1 MKQQNRQQVVCD
13 YIYDNYTQYG
23 RLRRDV
29 ISNKVQIND
38 GLSRAD
44 ALNDANDE
52 GDANATWRD
61 ITTTDIPAEGKGQ
74 FMTTTEISERL
85 VVRGCI
91 KHPMPL
97 NRLGMILKKA
107 GYPDKR
113 VGVTRTRGWIVYEKE
128 PEEVAAQRSAEGKG

>member
-23 RLRRDV
+23 RLRRDI

-52 GDANATWRD
+52 GDANARWRD
-61 ITTTDIPAEGKGQ
+61 ITTA
-74 FMTTTEISERL
+74 EISERL

-107 GYPDKR
+107 GYQAKMKGRD
-113 VGVTRTRGWIVYEKE
+113 RTRGWIVNELE
-128 PEEVAAQRSAEGKG
+128 PEEIAANRSRDAQM